1 MGLINKLFNK
11 KQEPLPEDRGLPE
24 TTKTPAMP
32 KTKKPREPK
41 KTAKELATE
50 KGEPYVNIESVEL
63 DPENIGN
70 GAFELDW
77 NEFFVA
83 KLIRAGYKGK
93 DDQQIVDQWF
103 QDVCRNVVMETFEQ
117 YEANNPRPPS
127 GVQRKDLGDGRSE
140 VS

>member
-1 MGLINKLFNK
+1 MGIFDKL
-11 KQEPLPEDRGLPE
+11 
-24 TTKTPAMP
+24 MP
-32 KTKKPREPK
+32 KKEPELPKVIEPPKVSEAPKVKRPRKEKPK

-50 KGEPYVNIESVEL
+50 KGEPWVTIVSVEL

-83 KLIRAGYKGK
+83 KLVRAGYKGR

-103 QDVCRNVVMETFEQ
+103 QDVCRNVVLETFEQ
-117 YEANNPRPPS
+117 IEANNPRPPS
-127 GVQRKDLGDGRSE
+127 GVQRKDIGNGRTE